1 MITRENIITN
11 YIDAYNNFNIEKMLV
26 DLDENIKFKNISNG
40 ITNMALNDLSL
51 FKAQAE
57 QSKNFFTT
65 RTQTIKCWKHDDTV
79 TEIEVDY
86 RAVLAIDLPNELK
99 KGESLDMQGKSIF
112 KFLGNKI
119 IELTDIS

>member
-1 MITRENIITN
+1 MLTREKIITN

-40 ITNMALNDLSL
+40 ITNMTLNDLSS

-57 QSKNFFTT
+57 QAKNLFTK
-65 RTQTIKCWKHDDTV
+65 RTQTIKSWKHDDTV

>member
-1 MITRENIITN
+1 MITREKIIKN
-11 YIDAYNNFNIEKMLV
+11 YINAYNNFNIEKMLV
-26 DLDENIKFKNISNG
+26 DLDENIKFRNISNG
-40 ITNMALNDLSL
+40 ITNMALNDSSS

-57 QSKNFFTT
+57 QSKNLFTK
-65 RTQTIKCWKHDDTV
+65 RTQTIIFWKHDDTV

-86 RAVLAIDLPNELK
+86 KAVLAIDLPNGLN

-112 KFLGNKI
+112 KFSGNKI

>member
-1 MITRENIITN
+1 MLTREKIITN

-40 ITNMALNDLSL
+40 ITNMTLNDLSS
-51 FKAQAE
+51 FKTQAE
-57 QSKNFFTT
+57 QAKNLFTK
-65 RTQTIKCWKHDDTV
+65 RTQTIKSWKHDNTV

-86 RAVLAIDLPNELK
+86 IAVLALDLPDGLK
-99 KGESLDMQGKSIF
+99 KDESLDIQGKSIF
-112 KFLGNKI
+112 KFSGNKI